1 FAWEGQGQNTFAT
14 NFLADYF
21 GVKREDVEVIAVDS
35 LSAGPGTGPTGSRQA
50 VMLSGALLGAA
61 DRIADKLRKM
71 AGVIL
76 EANADDIEL
85 FNGQLRVKGSPE
97 KTLPLQRVVTGMLTR
112 SGVLPAGVAGNP
124 EARHRYHPRA
134 G

>member
-1 FAWEGQGQNTFAT
+1 
-14 NFLADYF
+14 LAVT
-21 GVKREDVEVIAVDS
+21 GVKREVEVIAVDS
-35 LSAGPGTGPTGSRQA
+35 LSAGPGTGPIGSRQA

-61 DRIADKLRKM
+61 DRIAEKLRKV

-97 KTLPLQRVVTGMLTR
+97 KTLPLQRVVTVMLTR
-112 SGVLPAGVAGNP
+112 ADLLPPGVVGNP
-124 EARHRYHPRA
+124 RRVTRTIRRIANYRMRRDA
-134 G
+134 AASI